1 MYEKIYNVR
10 LVSSSEDTFKC
21 LIACKKKDFK
31 QVHIFDMMAEDGQS
45 KDLKVFNFSHEPSEL
60 TMVDISFDFK
70 QIVFVNCTENF
81 EIVDMGT
88 YFVQRK
94 LL

>member
-1 MYEKIYNVR
+1 
-10 LVSSSEDTFKC
+10 
-21 LIACKKKDFK
+21 
-31 QVHIFDMMAEDGQS
+31 MMAEDQRS
-45 KDLKVFNFSHEPSEL
+45 KNLKIFNFQYEPSEL

-70 QIVFVNCTENF
+70 QIVFVNKSENF